1 VEQAGPKEER
11 RLDERLVTSSLIRA
25 AGGVLWRPGAEA
37 TGDVE
42 VCLIHRPRYDDWTLP
57 KGKLSPGET
66 ELEGAVREVF
76 EETGYRVRLGR
87 SLGEV
92 SYLKSSG
99 DEERPKVV
107 RYWTMEATGGGFGPT
122 PEVDELAWMSPVDA
136 REKLTF
142 DRDRDVLA
150 RFMAGPAKTTSVL
163 VTRHG
168 SAGSRS
174 KWEGDDRRRPLDE
187 IGWEQAENLV
197 RLFSRFGAA
206 AIHSADYVRC
216 EQTVQP
222 FSEAIGTPIHRDPV
236 FSERGYPGHEA
247 QALNTLREFGQSGV
261 ATVVCTQGDV
271 IPDLLTRLTGE
282 DHVDPPSPLPGKK
295 GSVWVLSFDGKH
307 LSSAEY
313 FPPSDVSG

>member
-1 VEQAGPKEER
+1 MGQAKPEEGR
-11 RLDERLVTSSLIRA
+11 RLDGNRVTSTLIRA
-25 AGGVLWRPGAEA
+25 AGGVLWRAPGDPAM
-37 TGDVE
+37 GDVE

-57 KGKLSPGET
+57 KGKLAPGES
-66 ELEGAVREVF
+66 EIEGAVREVF
-76 EETGYRVRLGR
+76 EETGYRVRLSR

-92 SYLKSSG
+92 SYMKSSG

-107 RYWTMEATGGGFGPT
+107 RYWAMEATGGGFGPT
-122 PEVDELAWMSPVDA
+122 PEVDELAWMDPSEA
-136 REKLTF
+136 RDKLTF
-142 DRDRDVLA
+142 DRDREVLS
-150 RFMAGPAKTTSVL
+150 RFVAGPAKTTSVL
-163 VTRHG
+163 VVRHG

-187 IGWEQAENLV
+187 LGWEQAEELV
-197 RLFSRFGAA
+197 RLFSRFGVA
-206 AIHSADYVRC
+206 AIVSADFVRC

-222 FSEAIGTPIHRDPV
+222 FSEAIGTAVERDPV

-247 QALNTLREFGQSGV
+247 QALNALRDFGQSGV
-261 ATVVCTQGDV
+261 PTVVCTQGDV

-307 LSSAEY
+307 LFSVEH
-313 FPPSDVSG
+313 FPPPDLD